1 MNMIKTLKLT
11 VLFLICSLVATGQ
24 LTEWEGNI
32 VEEAINA
39 SRYVTYTNNK
49 DIFNDVNEA
58 VFYTTLL
65 HKAIEGASKGSIFK
79 VEVNQTWA
87 KLNETDWE
95 RIRTGF
101 FIDYIRS
108 EMFTS
113 EATPIKTLRSLLELK
128 NYGQSETEEGEV
140 YTEIEALLK
149 YWLYKY
155 IDEIEMEFIAYAFV
169 KAKEFDNDGKISIH
183 EEISR
188 YLNSALHK
196 FAKQKGIATVEL

>member
-1 MNMIKTLKLT
+1 M
-11 VLFLICSLVATGQ
+11 ICSLVGYGQ
-24 LTEWEGNI
+24 LTERESKV

-39 SRYVTYTNNK
+39 SRYITYTNNK

-58 VFYTTLL
+58 VFYTMLL
-65 HKAIEGASKGSIFK
+65 HKAIEEASKGPIFK
-79 VEVNQTWA
+79 VDQTWA

-113 EATPIKTLRSLLELK
+113 EVTPIKTLRSVLELK
-128 NYGQSETEEGEV
+128 NYGQFATEEGEV
-140 YTEIEALLK
+140 YTEVEELLK

-155 IDEIEMEFIAYAFV
+155 IGEIELEFIAYAFV
-169 KAKEFDNDGKISIH
+169 KAEEFDNDGKISIH

-188 YLNSALHK
+188 YLNSSLHR
-196 FAKQKGIATVEL
+196 FAKQKGIATVEF